1 MTSDKLCQI
10 ITASN
15 PVVIEAENIACLQCY
30 CFVSSLLYAAVVFK
44 PISIYSLGEPPHSE
58 SIGNTRANRRQKQR
72 RSKSKAKTKQKQ
84 SKNEAKA
91 KQKQSKGKAKAKLT
105 AILEQFWSDLGPS
118 WLNLP
123 ILGLSWTILEQ
134 CSRFLGPFMCILG
147 SSWGRLG
154 PFWGHV
160 GPS

>member
-1 MTSDKLCQI
+1 
-10 ITASN
+10 
-15 PVVIEAENIACLQCY
+15 
-30 CFVSSLLYAAVVFK
+30 LLALESFK
-44 PISIYSLGEPPHSE
+44 E
-58 SIGNTRANRRQKQR
+58 SKGNTKANRRQKQR
-72 RSKSKAKTKQKQ
+72 RSKSKAKAKQKQ
-84 SKNEAKA
+84 RKSEAKA
-91 KQKQSKGKAKAKLT
+91 NQKQSKGKAKAKLT

-118 WLNLP
+118 WPNLP